1 MNSLRARKTYVYRES
16 IRTTPQ
22 LSILLM
28 HCPRRTMLQ
37 SHYVELSERS
47 RDLSTG
53 QEEKAIVER
62 PVAAGHLGDTVGL
75 NNERWGGKT
84 NASSYLFRLTP
95 GEERLYTEVRV
106 GDAIF
111 A

>member
-53 QEEKAIVER
+53 QEERAIVER
-62 PVAAGHLGDTVGL
+62 PDAAGHLGDTVGL
-75 NNERWGGKT
+75 NNKRGGKT
-84 NASSYLFRLTP
+84 NASSCLFRLTP

-106 GDAIF
+106 GDTIF